1 MIKEPN
7 MSVEQPHSLGAVLK
21 GAILLIF
28 FVFGVTTYAQSYNAP
43 ISYRVSGTTQSTAS
57 VEQWNGGVANGQAAG
72 GVYGS
77 VNGGYQPAGKAGGY
91 NVNNGFGGERSNY
104 RSVVET
110 DVQQNAYK
118 AYQGAVYEPFN
129 NTPPSE
135 SGNSNSG
142 PKGISG
148 RKNAWGGGGMGDYE
162 EDDPGI
168 RDEDN
173 VPVEEETPVGEPF
186 VLLLFAAVAVVVA
199 WRQKRRA
206 QV

>member
-1 MIKEPN
+1 

-57 VEQWNGGVANGQAAG
+57 AEQWNGGGVANGQATS
-72 GVYGS
+72 GVYGAA
-77 VNGGYQPAGKAGGY
+77 NGGYQPAGKVGGY
-91 NVNNGFGGERSNY
+91 NVNNGLDWTRSNY
-104 RSVVET
+104 RSVMET

-129 NTPPSE
+129 DTPPSE
-135 SGNSNSG
+135 SGG
-142 PKGISG
+142 KGISG
-148 RKNAWGGGGMGDYE
+148 RKNAF
-162 EDDPGI
+162 PG
-168 RDEDN
+168 RPDTGQSKDS
-173 VPVEEETPVGEPF
+173 PVGEPL
-186 VLLLFAAVAVVVA
+186 VLLLLTAVAAVFVA

>member
-57 VEQWNGGVANGQAAG
+57 AEQWNGGGVANGQATS
-72 GVYGS
+72 GVYGAAD
-77 VNGGYQPAGKAGGY
+77 GGYQPAGKAGGY

-110 DVQQNAYK
+110 DMQQNAYK
-118 AYQGAVYEPFN
+118 AYQGSVYEPFN
-129 NTPPSE
+129 DTPPSE
-135 SGNSNSG
+135 AGG
-142 PKGISG
+142 KGISG
-148 RKNAWGGGGMGDYE
+148 RKNAF
-162 EDDPGI
+162 PG
-168 RDEDN
+168 RPDTGQSKDS
-173 VPVEEETPVGEPF
+173 PVGEPF

-199 WRQKRRA
+199 WRQKRPTPALPRGKE
-206 QV
+206 

>member
-43 ISYRVSGTTQSTAS
+43 ISYRISGTTQSTAS
-57 VEQWNGGVANGQAAG
+57 AEQWNGGGVTNGQATS
-72 GVYGS
+72 GVYGAA
-77 VNGGYQPAGKAGGY
+77 NGGYQPAGKAGGY
-91 NVNNGFGGERSNY
+91 NVNNGFGWTRSDF

-118 AYQGAVYEPFN
+118 AYQGAVYEPFD

-135 SGNSNSG
+135 SDNSNSG
-142 PKGISG
+142 PKGISE
-148 RKNAWGGGGMGDYE
+148 RKNLG
-162 EDDPGI
+162 
-168 RDEDN
+168 
-173 VPVEEETPVGEPF
+173 V
-186 VLLLFAAVAVVVA
+186 
-199 WRQKRRA
+199 
-206 QV
+206 

>member
-7 MSVEQPHSLGAVLK
+7 MSVEQPHSLGAMMK

-43 ISYRVSGTTQSTAS
+43 ISYRISGTTQSTAS
-57 VEQWNGGVANGQAAG
+57 AEQWNGGVANGQATS
-72 GVYGS
+72 GVYGAA
-77 VNGGYQPAGKAGGY
+77 NGGYQPAGKAGGY
-91 NVNNGFGGERSNY
+91 NVNNGFGWTRSDF

-129 NTPPSE
+129 DTPPSE
-135 SGNSNSG
+135 SGG
-142 PKGISG
+142 KGISG
-148 RKNAWGGGGMGDYE
+148 RKNAFINPS
-162 EDDPGI
+162 DPG
-168 RDEDN
+168 
-173 VPVEEETPVGEPF
+173 EEQTGEGSPVGEPF
-186 VLLLFAAVAVVVA
+186 VLLLFAAVAAVFVA
-199 WRQKRRA
+199 WQQKRRA

>member
-43 ISYRVSGTTQSTAS
+43 ISYRTSGTTQSTAS
-57 VEQWNGGVANGQAAG
+57 AEQWSGASVSAGQAAS
-72 GVYGS
+72 GVYGAA
-77 VNGGYQPAGKAGGY
+77 NGGYQPAGKAGGY
-91 NVNNGFGGERSNY
+91 NMNNGFGGERSNY

-129 NTPPSE
+129 DTPPSE
-135 SGNSNSG
+135 AGG
-142 PKGISG
+142 KGISG
-148 RKNAWGGGGMGDYE
+148 RKNAF
-162 EDDPGI
+162 PGRPDTGQSKDSPI
-168 RDEDN
+168 
-173 VPVEEETPVGEPF
+173 GEPF

-199 WRQKRRA
+199 WRQRKPTPSLPKGKE
-206 QV
+206 